1 MSSTGNAIDFVSIML
16 AKPTCLVALALYNN
30 DFPKANQ
37 ILEVSFNHYIL
48 WFRSWQLGCAVLSML
63 IMVIIYEQVGCRICT
78 AIKNAIKAN
87 AKYVQIVNNIVT
99 TSSF

>member
-48 WFRSWQLGCAVLSML
+48 WFRSRRLLLCCSVD
-63 IMVIIYEQVGCRICT
+63 
-78 AIKNAIKAN
+78 
-87 AKYVQIVNNIVT
+87 VNDGDHL
-99 TSSF
+99 